1 MLRLLRQGN
10 SYRRVSNRASFP
22 FWDDETALYLGAHFN
37 ISGSHLLFR
46 VDPFLFVFH
55 MKEPTYEQ
63 MMKYIL
69 LLKSMEAAGM
79 ELNEQQKNILRMC
92 KEKGVLKN
100 NPEKALEGKDL

>member
-1 MLRLLRQGN
+1 ML
-10 SYRRVSNRASFP
+10 
-22 FWDDETALYLGAHFN
+22 
-37 ISGSHLLFR
+37 
-46 VDPFLFVFH
+46 H

-100 NPEKALEGKDL
+100 NPDS

>member
-1 MLRLLRQGN
+1 MRPL
-10 SYRRVSNRASFP
+10 S
-22 FWDDETALYLGAHFN
+22 
-37 ISGSHLLFR
+37 ISGPTLTSAEVICCLEWTLLIY
-46 VDPFLFVFH
+46 LH

-92 KEKGVLKN
+92 KEKGVLNN
-100 NPEKALEGKDL
+100 NPEKALEGKD

>member
-1 MLRLLRQGN
+1 
-10 SYRRVSNRASFP
+10 
-22 FWDDETALYLGAHFN
+22 
-37 ISGSHLLFR
+37 
-46 VDPFLFVFH
+46 

-92 KEKGVLKN
+92 KEKGVLNN
-100 NPEKALEGKDL
+100 NPEKALEGKD